1 MKNEE
6 KLTNIMCELL
16 RLYNQAKN
24 PSLDEIIN
32 LVVHKSSVY
41 GMQNVY
47 SFTYKGSQYYAT
59 DDYSLMDNPKYIEA
73 VIKEFYPNLTG
84 KPLKTIQKQ
93 SDRAQYACGI
103 NGVEY
108 YLWQE
113 N

>member
-1 MKNEE
+1 MNNAQR
-6 KLTNIMCELL
+6 LTDTMRQLL
-16 RLYNQAKN
+16 RLYNQAIN
-24 PSLDEIIN
+24 PSLDEIKN
-32 LVVHKSSVY
+32 LVVHKSTDY

-73 VIKEFYPNLTG
+73 VIKEFYPNLNG

-93 SDRAQYACGI
+93 SDGAQYACGI